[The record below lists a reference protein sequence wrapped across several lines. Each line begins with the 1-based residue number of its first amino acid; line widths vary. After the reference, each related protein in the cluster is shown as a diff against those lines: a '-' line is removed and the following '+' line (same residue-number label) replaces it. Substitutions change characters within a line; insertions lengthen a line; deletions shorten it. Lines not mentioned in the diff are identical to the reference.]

1 MIEFAF
7 LAQEC
12 APHVHVTTLAAVVRQ
27 ESAGNPFAIGVNG
40 GVRLPRQPRNKAE
53 AVATAEWLKA
63 NGYDFDAGI
72 GQINVRNLGWLG
84 MSIEDLFDPCTN
96 LKGAATVLSDCYR
109 RAVPKY
115 GEGQPALHAALS
127 CYNTGNFSTGFTNGY
142 VMKVAANAA
151 MPIPALTPIA
161 QDPREP
167 VKLRPSPTASAVK
180 EGSQPAGE
188 HHRQQPGNEDDAG
201 LGDAFSRAAGDAF
214 RTSTVQEDAR
224 NGEKSKM

>member
-167 VKLRPSPTASAVK
+167 VKLRSSAHPLPVNSQTGTAGARDRK
-180 EGSQPAGE
+180 
-188 HHRQQPGNEDDAG
+188 QPGDEDDAG

-214 RTSTVQEDAR
+214 RTSTAR
-224 NGEKSKM
+224 EGNREGPNQK

>member
-167 VKLRPSPTASAVK
+167 VKLRSSAHPLPVNSQTGTAGARDRK
-180 EGSQPAGE
+180 QLGD
-188 HHRQQPGNEDDAG
+188 EDDAG

-214 RTSTVQEDAR
+214 RTSTAR
-224 NGEKSKM
+224 EGNREGPNQK